1 MAQDQDL
8 LSEQVFALQCVTMMT
23 EWVIHVLQELIIRFK
38 NSRRSRDIRDLT
50 KQGRRRQGELQK
62 NNSARASRFFV
73 HFFAVPVHLRREM
86 TKF

>member
-8 LSEQVFALQCVTMMT
+8 LSEQIFALQRVTMMT
-23 EWVIHVLQELIIRFK
+23 EWVIHVLQEFIIRFK

-50 KQGRRRQGELQK
+50 KQRRQRQGELQK
-62 NNSARASRFFV
+62 SNSARTSRFFV